1 MYPIKDKVIIVNEEP
16 FVDERGI
23 IQPIVDVD
31 LKSAVLITSKKG
43 SIRAN
48 HYHKTDW
55 HYAYILQ
62 GKIDYFWRKIGDKE
76 KTHSETFSKNQMFF
90 TPPLVE
96 HAMFFPVETIFITF
110 AKNRRDHDNH
120 ESDLVRVQLIDTIYN
135 QNKKTKEPRIIKN

>member
-1 MYPIKDKVIIVNEEP
+1 MYPIKDKVIIDNEEP

-55 HYAYILQ
+55 HYCTVLTGSIRY
-62 GKIDYFWRKIGDKE
+62 YWRPVGLSIKPNEVLIK
-76 KTHSETFSKNQMFF
+76 KNQTFY
-90 TPPLVE
+90 TPPMVE
-96 HAMFFPVETIFITF
+96 HAMFFEEQTTF
-110 AKNRRDHDNH
+110 LTLGGNSRKQTSYEN
-120 ESDLVRVQLIDTIYN
+120 DLVRVKLI
-135 QNKKTKEPRIIKN
+135 